1 MATKKTVEEIPAENR
16 FTKQQLIKSKKY
28 APKADVLGA
37 VLLDSETY
45 SASEVDKLVDKFLK
59 GKVN

>member
-28 APKADVLGA
+28 ASKADVLGA

-45 SASEVDKLVDKFLK
+45 TFSEVDKLADTFLK